1 MDPVPKDQVRNGM
14 MSGNAVDTRHV
25 EVSICDHGTGSTVTG
40 ASVTIASSGHVAQ
53 AMPVAEMR
61 GFDQPTTETHYGN
74 NVPRTSGTSQVSF
87 TLKGQTG
94 TFTIKR

>member
-1 MDPVPKDQVRNGM
+1 
-14 MSGNAVDTRHV
+14 MSGNVVDTRHV
-25 EVSICDHGTGSTVTG
+25 EVSICDLATGSRVTG
-40 ASVTIASSGHVAQ
+40 ASVTMTMASSGHVVQ

-61 GFDQPTTETHYGN
+61 ALDEPTTETRYGN
-74 NVPRTSGTSQVSF
+74 TVPMTSGTSQVSF